1 MFCVKNEGVKKFVNF
16 KRKILHILIQSTTT
30 LFLRNMKNFTLIL
43 ASFLLLFGSCTVQKR
58 TYRPG
63 FTVQWK
69 GDKFQKTNDDAVQED
84 VVIKEVGITVFEKT
98 TSDAIIPNMNNVA
111 STANNDLAYEA
122 SNDLKTPKEIILIEE
137 QPKEVGSRAEKNPS
151 YQTKKYSRFSNGDKL
166 SNKASIGADDEG
178 GNGALKVIGWIFII
192 MGIILLIFVSI
203 LVGIL
208 LMLLGL
214 LFFVVGKNN

>member
-1 MFCVKNEGVKKFVNF
+1 MNLFRITKHQLIKSSTNL
-16 KRKILHILIQSTTT
+16 ILQ
-30 LFLRNMKNFTLIL
+30 RMKNFTLLLVSI
-43 ASFLLLFGSCTVQKR
+43 LLLFASCSVQKR

-84 VVIKEVGITVFEKT
+84 VVIKEVGITVIEKT
-98 TSDAIIPNMNNVA
+98 TSDAIIPNMNNVT